1 MRGKNKRNFENPYKT
16 RKKGKTGVGESLR
29 KFPPITP
36 KVISIK
42 ATEMPISTETRLLKK
57 TSNPMT
63 KAT

>member
-1 MRGKNKRNFENPYKT
+1 MRGRNKENFENPYKT
-16 RKKGKTGVGESLR
+16 RKEEKTEIGETLR

-42 ATEMPISTETRLLKK
+42 ATEMPISTEMRLPRK
-57 TSNPMT
+57 TSNPMI